1 MIWVLFICFLLLK
14 GVFGAEDTV
23 KTVSGMEGDSLTLNT
38 DVTQIQKAD
47 LILWIF
53 GPESTRIAQINR
65 QVNMVSLFSNAL
77 DGRFRDRLHLDD
89 QTGDLTIMNI
99 RTEHSGLYELQ
110 IYSRN
115 VATTQ
120 KFSII
125 VSARLPVPVISRN
138 CSSSSSSSCS
148 LVCSVVNV
156 NDVTLSWY
164 AGMSVLSSISAS
176 DLSISLSLPLEVEY
190 QDKNTYSCVLNNPI
204 SNQTTHLDINTLC
217 RHTCAAGLSAK
228 AIALVCVCALAAV
241 LCGIYRYRQH
251 KMLKRADQDE
261 ETYKENSCSQNGAV
275 PLLAVETDGGEMSN
289 QKRDLR
295 NSVFAKEDKITSVQV
310 MEGQSVTLH
319 TDDAEIQGMDTILWK
334 FADYKNHDAKFVV
347 IATLNKTNNEELPY
361 NTNILKFK
369 DSLKLDLNSGSLSI
383 TNITAKLCGH
393 YKLHISRE
401 GQMSIHTFI
410 VDPVPLNRERT
421 ICRRQTCP

>member
-217 RHTCAAGLSAK
+217 RHTCAEDESAQTGLSFSHIVLICVFVG
-228 AIALVCVCALAAV
+228 AIVLAVAAV
-241 LCGIYRYRQH
+241 GIFTIHMKYRNKDH
-251 KMLKRADQDE
+251 KDEGVAENVELK
-261 ETYKENSCSQNGAV
+261 TVSV
-275 PLLAVETDGGEMSN
+275 TMGE
-289 QKRDLR
+289 
-295 NSVFAKEDKITSVQV
+295 
-310 MEGQSVTLH
+310 SVTLNTGLTEIESYDAIQWRFGKSSSDQTTPFEVIARLNELNNSGQCDH
-319 TDDAEIQGMDTILWK
+319 DDRFHLDRKTGYLTINDVKPTDIGL
-334 FADYKNHDAKFVV
+334 YKVNITKNGRDMTSKIFVV
-347 IATLNKTNNEELPY
+347 QDSIEKEDYMPEEKNLLMENGQISEKSY
-361 NTNILKFK
+361 
-369 DSLKLDLNSGSLSI
+369 SL
-383 TNITAKLCGH
+383 
-393 YKLHISRE
+393 
-401 GQMSIHTFI
+401 
-410 VDPVPLNRERT
+410 
-421 ICRRQTCP
+421 